1 MVKFSVGAG
10 KRFWGEEWVHVDGAD
25 YPHIASKDVVLL
37 DYPNNHIDLLV
48 SSHLIA
54 YFNSTEADVLLSFW
68 YAKLKPGGILRVST
82 PDFNAIAGLYKAGI
96 PLDKATGPLYGKM
109 PLNDSFI
116 YHRMVYDE
124 TALHEKLERAGFT
137 DIHRYDH
144 KTVAE
149 HPNTG
154 NREDYWDDHSA
165 AYIDGTLISLNMECN
180 KPLL

>member
-1 MVKFSVGAG
+1 M
-10 KRFWGEEWVHVDGAD
+10 
-25 YPHIASKDVVLL
+25 
-37 DYPNNHIDLLV
+37 
-48 SSHLIA
+48 
-54 YFNSTEADVLLSFW
+54 
-68 YAKLKPGGILRVST
+68 
-82 PDFNAIAGLYKAGI
+82 
-96 PLDKATGPLYGKM
+96 GPMYGKM
-109 PLNDSFI
+109 PLNDAFI

-124 TALHEKLERAGFT
+124 RTLTEKLEKAGFT

>member
-1 MVKFSVGAG
+1 MIKFNVGAG
-10 KRFWGEEWVHVDGAD
+10 KRNWEGWTSVDGAD

-48 SSHLIA
+48 SAHLIA

-96 PLDKATGPLYGKM
+96 PLDKVMGPMYGKM
-109 PLNDSFI
+109 PLNDNFI

-124 TALHEKLERAGFT
+124 RTLTEKLEKAGFT

-154 NREDYWDDHSA
+154 DREDYFDDHSSA
-165 AYIDGTLISLNMECN
+165 HIDGVLISLNMQAT
-180 KPLL
+180 K

>member
-37 DYPNNHIDLLV
+37 DYPNNYINLLV
-48 SSHLIA
+48 SAHLIA

-68 YAKLKPGGILRVST
+68 YGKLKPGGILRVST
-82 PDFNAIAGLYKAGI
+82 PNFNAIAGLYKAGI
-96 PLDKATGPLYGKM
+96 PLDKVMGPMYGKM
-109 PLNDSFI
+109 PLNDSAFI

-124 TALHEKLERAGFT
+124 RTLTQKLEQAGFT

-154 NREDYWDDHSA
+154 NREDYFDDHSA
-165 AYIDGTLISLNMECN
+165 AYIDGTLISLNMQAT
-180 KPLL
+180 K

>member
-1 MVKFSVGAG
+1 MKDNMESKKRVHIGCG
-10 KRFWGEEWVHVDGAD
+10 KRNWEGWINVDGAD
-25 YPHIASKDVVLL
+25 MPHIHS
-37 DYPNNHIDLLV
+37 N
-48 SSHLIA
+48 
-54 YFNSTEADVLLSFW
+54 DVLLLDHSDNSISLLYACHFIGYFDAVAFETMLSFW
-68 YAKLKPGGILRVST
+68 HSKLSLGGTLRLST
-82 PDFNAIAGLYKAGI
+82 PDFNAIAGLYKAG
-96 PLDKATGPLYGKM
+96 L
-109 PLNDSFI
+109 
-116 YHRMVYDE
+116 
-124 TALHEKLERAGFT
+124 KLEKAGFT

>member
-1 MVKFSVGAG
+1 MIKFNVGAG
-10 KRFWGEEWVHVDGAD
+10 KRNWEGWTSVDGAD

-68 YAKLKPGGILRVST
+68 YGKLKPGGILRVST
-82 PDFNAIAGLYKAGI
+82 PNFNAIAGLYKAGI
-96 PLDKATGPLYGKM
+96 PLDKVMGPMYGKM

-124 TALHEKLERAGFT
+124 RTLTEKLEKAGFT